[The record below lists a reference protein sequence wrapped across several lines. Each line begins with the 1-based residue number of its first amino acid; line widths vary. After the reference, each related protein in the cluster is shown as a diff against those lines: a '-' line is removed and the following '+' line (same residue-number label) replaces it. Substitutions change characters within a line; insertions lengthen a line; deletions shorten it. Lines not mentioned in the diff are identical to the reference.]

1 MMQRQQEQHS
11 NSSKSNKKDACR
23 KTFLLVMTFL
33 MTWMSTYRMVSKMRF
48 DVTGTIQEESSLNGS
63 NTPQTQKHKEVPS
76 QYSITTTTKTKIRTN
91 EKPSFPTFD
100 IVQRADDRLIDI
112 LDLVEEE
119 FDDDQ

>member
-11 NSSKSNKKDACR
+11 NSSKYNKKDACR

-48 DVTGTIQEESSLNGS
+48 DVTDMTQDESSLNSS
-63 NTPQTQKHKEVPS
+63 NTPQKHKEVPS